1 MVSFKSAIFA
11 HLIDM
16 TLKEIV
22 SVSGKP
28 GLHKIIGKRSNG
40 IIVES
45 LDASPKRFPVVYT
58 QKVSILEDISM
69 FTYNGDV
76 KLKEV
81 LGHLHDR
88 VKEGLTLPGKQSTAG
103 ELRTFFA
110 AVLPE
115 FDQERVYPSD
125 ILKLAN
131 WYQILAA
138 HVSMDEL
145 LAPEEE
151 TGDEEEK
158 AE

>member
-1 MVSFKSAIFA
+1 
-11 HLIDM
+11 M

-28 GLHKIIGKRSNG
+28 GLHKIIGKRNNG

-45 LDASPKRFPVVYT
+45 LDATQKRFPVVYT
-58 QKVSILEDISM
+58 QKVSILDDISM

-76 KLKEV
+76 KLREV
-81 LGHLHDR
+81 LASLHAR
-88 VKEGLTLPGKQSTAG
+88 VQEGLALPGKQSTAG
-103 ELRTFFA
+103 ELRNFFA

-125 ILKLAN
+125 ILKLSN
-131 WYQILAA
+131 WYQIMAA
-138 HVSMDEL
+138 HTNLEEL

-151 TGDEEEK
+151 ENQPGTEET